1 MIVAHLFTI
10 VVVDPQAN
18 DLRHLHELMWPTKA
32 ATAAAISVTLK
43 LLPWV
48 IKLLIETAGDRRS
61 HSLKSNHHSQSTHS
75 IEFKY
80 CKAHVKFE
88 VGISLL

>member
-1 MIVAHLFTI
+1 MRTDFSFNRIQPLSDRVIVPFCDDRRAFIH
-10 VVVDPQAN
+10 

-43 LLPWV
+43 VLPWV

-61 HSLKSNHHSQSTHS
+61 HSLKSNHHSQSTQH
-75 IEFKY
+75 
-80 CKAHVKFE
+80 
-88 VGISLL
+88 